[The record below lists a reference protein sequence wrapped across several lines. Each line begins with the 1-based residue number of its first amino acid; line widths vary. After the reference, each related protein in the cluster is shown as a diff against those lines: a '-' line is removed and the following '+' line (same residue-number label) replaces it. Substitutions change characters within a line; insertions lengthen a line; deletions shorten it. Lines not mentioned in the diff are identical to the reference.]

1 MKNLGFID
9 PEGVLTTEGFAT
21 VKRRVYAIGAPLGVK
36 IGDMRNRN
44 FVFLGGGVD
53 VPFNYREKIF
63 IKRHDKIDKNS
74 EWFSKQTATVMPY
87 LFVGA
92 SVNPG
97 FVVKASYY
105 PGNFMNPD
113 YTITTSTGATL
124 QPYAGLVAQT
134 IVLSFSIDVHYNQ
147 YKIQEREYREW
158 KAGKNKQ

>member
-1 MKNLGFID
+1 VYTI
-9 PEGVLTTEGFAT
+9 GV
-21 VKRRVYAIGAPLGVK
+21 PLGVK

-63 IKRHDKIDKNS
+63 IKRHDKIEKTS
-74 EWFSKQTATVMPY
+74 EWFSEQTATVMPY

-97 FVVKASYY
+97 FIVKASYY
-105 PGNFMNPD
+105 PGNFMNQD
-113 YTITTSTGATL
+113 YTITTSTGVSS

-147 YKIQEREYREW
+147 YKIQEREYRAQ
-158 KAGKNKQ
+158 KTKK